1 MILKLVT
8 LSLIIFVGVATAHA
22 QRNRDLKH
30 AADDIRAARTLP
42 DYAPPPTERCDL
54 NSETCKP
61 KNAQELSRG
70 CGRLGVIASVSTVTI
85 RRRLRAAGNSA
96 FGPGDAHERDDQGNC
111 PRVMRARLAMA
122 VVALGGLAV
131 WRFHPARPNDHVS
144 TAVRTRAARSAHAL
158 AKAS

>member
-70 CGRLGVIASVSTVTI
+70 CGRLGVIASVSTVTNQASI
-85 RRRLRAAGNSA
+85 ARCRQ
-96 FGPGDAHERDDQGNC
+96 FGFWP
-111 PRVMRARLAMA
+111 
-122 VVALGGLAV
+122 
-131 WRFHPARPNDHVS
+131 W
-144 TAVRTRAARSAHAL
+144 
-158 AKAS
+158 